1 MRVLLVWPR
10 NQRAVLS
17 DQLSCCEPLPLE
29 YLAGALRPDHDVR
42 IHDLRLDGPLE
53 ADAERHEPPGL
64 IGVAVP
70 YTTNV
75 RVAREATREA
85 KRLWPDVP
93 VVIGGHHPTVTSSWL
108 DGFAADYVIAGEG
121 GGPLRHLASELER
134 GGSVAPVTGLAPYGI
149 REGLARGGTPAASAL
164 NDLPLPDRS
173 LLARNRDRY
182 FHSVYKPVALA
193 RLSAGCPYT
202 CNFCSLWRM
211 TNRRYLV
218 KDVDRV
224 LTELTDIA
232 QRNVY
237 LVDDEAFIQPSR
249 MLELADAIAAAGID
263 KRYHMYVRTDTAL
276 RRPEVITKW
285 AEIGLDSVLVGA
297 ESMTSDELTGYGKG
311 TRPKQTVEA
320 IDLFHSLGVRVRA
333 NFIAQPTW
341 DDADFDQLVRTIEHL
356 DVDMPSFSVLTPLP
370 GTDLY
375 DDTADG
381 FISDE
386 PELFDCY
393 HTLLPTRLPLER
405 FYARMAGLLQMASA
419 RTGVGLNSD
428 GQAAVFYHSD
438 DDAFGQMLATV
449 RRGHLDT
456 PLKPG
461 LTSALIDDQP
471 VLPVL
476 PVPPPP
482 APAGPEP
489 VGARGGAG
497 PVDVQIARRPPW
509 QPPVSPEPVRRSS

>member
-10 NQRAVLS
+10 NERAVLS

-42 IHDLRLDGPLE
+42 IHDLRLDGSLAAE
-53 ADAERHEPPGL
+53 AERSEAPDL
-64 IGVAVP
+64 VGVAVP

-75 RVAREATREA
+75 RVAREATREV
-85 KRLWPDVP
+85 KRLWPEVP
-93 VVIGGHHPTVTSSWL
+93 VVIGGHHPTVSSAWL

-121 GGPLRHLASELER
+121 CDPLRHLAAGLER
-134 GGSVAPVTGLAPYGI
+134 GGEVDPAAGLAPYHRRGD
-149 REGLARGGTPAASAL
+149 LVRGGTPAASTL

-173 LLARNRDRY
+173 LLARNRDKY
-182 FHSVYKPVALA
+182 FHSVYRPVALA

-202 CNFCSLWRM
+202 CNFCSLWRL

-218 KDVDRV
+218 KDIDRV
-224 LTELTDIA
+224 LTELTDIE

-237 LVDDEAFIQPSR
+237 LVDDEAFIQPGR
-249 MLELADAIAAAGID
+249 MLELAEAIAAAGID

-276 RRPEVITKW
+276 RRPDVITKW

-297 ESMTSDELTGYGKG
+297 ESMTTDELSGYRKG
-311 TRPKQTVEA
+311 TAPRQTVDA
-320 IDLFHSLGVRVRA
+320 IALFHSLGVRVRA
-333 NFIAQPTW
+333 NFIAQPSW
-341 DDADFDQLVRTIEHL
+341 DDADFDQLVRTIDVL

-375 DDTADG
+375 DETAAD

-393 HTLLPTRLPLER
+393 HTLLPTTLPLDR
-405 FYARMAGLLQMASA
+405 FYARLADLLAMAGA
-419 RTGVGLNSD
+419 RTNVGLNRPGD
-428 GQAAVFYHSD
+428 AAVFYHSD
-438 DDAFGQMLATV
+438 DDAFGRMLATV

-456 PLKPG
+456 PLK
-461 LTSALIDDQP
+461 QP
-471 VLPVL
+471 LVSPQ
-476 PVPPPP
+476 PE
-482 APAGPEP
+482 PAG
-489 VGARGGAG
+489 
-497 PVDVQIARRPPW
+497 
-509 QPPVSPEPVRRSS
+509 RSS

>member
-53 ADAERHEPPGL
+53 AAAARHEAPQL

-85 KRLWPDVP
+85 KRLWPNVP

-121 GGPLRHLASELER
+121 GTPLRHLAAELER
-134 GGSVAPVTGLAPYGI
+134 GGSVAPTPGLAPYDI
-149 REGLARGGTPAASAL
+149 RDGLARGGTPAASSL

-173 LLARNRDRY
+173 LLAHNRDKY
-182 FHSVYKPVALA
+182 FHSIYKPVALA

-224 LTELTDIA
+224 LTELTDIE

-237 LVDDEAFIQPSR
+237 LVDDEAFIQPGR
-249 MLELADAIAAAGID
+249 MLELAGAIADAGID

-276 RRPEVITKW
+276 RRPDVITKW

-297 ESMTSDELTGYGKG
+297 ESMTSDELSGYHKG
-311 TRPKQTVEA
+311 TAPQQTIDA
-320 IDLFHSLGVRVRA
+320 INLFHSLGVRVRA
-333 NFIAQPTW
+333 NFIAQPAW

-356 DVDMPSFSVLTPLP
+356 QVDMPSFSVLTPLP

-375 DDTADG
+375 DETSAG

-386 PELFDCY
+386 PDLFDCY
-393 HTLLPTRLPLER
+393 HTLFPTRLPLEK
-405 FYARMAGLLQMASA
+405 FYARMADLLQAASS
-419 RTGVGLNSD
+419 RPNIGLNHD
-428 GQAAVFYHSD
+428 GDAAIFYHSD
-438 DDAFGQMLATV
+438 GDAFGQMVATV

-461 LTSALIDDQP
+461 ITSAQ
-471 VLPVL
+471 LPAGATALAEL
-476 PVPPPP
+476 PVPAAPKP
-482 APAGPEP
+482 APAG
-489 VGARGGAG
+489 VG
-497 PVDVQIARRPPW
+497 PVPVEISRHAPW
-509 QPPVSPEPVRRSS
+509 QPPVSHEPARRSS